1 MFRSYVFL
9 PNPLTWYRRFSGL
22 AHKTSGSRM
31 LSSYLSN
38 LSGAL
43 ALLSFCALRACPR
56 WTFEKA
62 PSFFVPLSFFSF
74 QPLSKPENGTPGVS
88 FQRRSSSLLS
98 KGAYPC
104 DVFGRLTPATI
115 SNCEP
120 ATAYFFSSESLF
132 SHENRDPHLCRRF
145 HFS

>member
-22 AHKTSGSRM
+22 AHKTSGALM

-43 ALLSFCALRACPR
+43 ALLSFCVPRVFPR

-62 PSFFVPLSFFSF
+62 PSFFVPLSFFPF

-88 FQRRSSSLLS
+88 FQRRSSSPLS
-98 KGAYPC
+98 KGARPS
-104 DVFGRLTPATI
+104 DVFDRLTSATI

-120 ATAYFFSSESLF
+120 ATAYFFSSESL
-132 SHENRDPHLCRRF
+132 SSYENRDPRLCRRS